1 MGKKGDPRP
10 QSSGGSTG
18 SSGARCSTMWCEPN
32 SAVGMMLGRRLRSPT
47 FARGSCTPRAV
58 RRPKGPLSH
67 GRCRNPWWSIAP
79 GHGDGAHSQPRQRG
93 NDASLSSCPRGNIH
107 RPLPQG
113 PGRID
118 TTYLTR
124 GEGKDGQQ
132 SACPSSR
139 NGSYSGWPPITSGLG
154 GAIASHH
161 QELVR
166 ALHSDKGHRSPRLRP
181 LERPGFL
188 VIGRSTGEATES
200 LHLAV
205 AG

>member
-32 SAVGMMLGRRLRSPT
+32 SAVGMILGRRLRSPT

-93 NDASLSSCPRGNIH
+93 NDASLSSCPRGNI
-107 RPLPQG
+107 RCPLPQG

-124 GEGKDGQQ
+124 GEGQDGSSPLVPAPETDPTVAGRRSRAGSGGRSPVTIRNW
-132 SACPSSR
+132 SAPS
-139 NGSYSGWPPITSGLG
+139 TVTK
-154 GAIASHH
+154 AIA
-161 QELVR
+161 
-166 ALHSDKGHRSPRLRP
+166 ALACGPWNAPASSSLADP
-181 LERPGFL
+181 PG
-188 VIGRSTGEATES
+188 RRQHPYPSR
-200 LHLAV
+200 
-205 AG
+205 